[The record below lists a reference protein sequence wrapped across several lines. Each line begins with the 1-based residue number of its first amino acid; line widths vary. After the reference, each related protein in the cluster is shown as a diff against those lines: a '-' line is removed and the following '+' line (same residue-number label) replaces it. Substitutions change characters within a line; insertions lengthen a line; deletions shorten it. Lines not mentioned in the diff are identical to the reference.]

1 MCNDT
6 YTTQVHVEWVD
17 GYYDTRVIAQ
27 AGCLMTGSSIDTC
40 RYCKTTR
47 TNVVPAYGHDFK
59 FSGCDGTNC
68 TYTCSRCATTRT
80 NTLSNVASYFFDNM
94 GRTADKLLGYYYDVN
109 NDGYVNLRDYVLI
122 QRFQAGIGLTQ
133 PEPEPETPETPK
145 TTG

>member
-1 MCNDT
+1 M
-6 YTTQVHVEWVD
+6 EWVD
-17 GYYDTRVIAQ
+17 GYYDTRVIAE
-27 AGCLMTGSSIDTC
+27 ASCLMTGSSVDTC

-68 TYTCSRCATTRT
+68 TYTCSRCTATRT
-80 NTLSNVASYFFDNM
+80 NTLANVGSYFFDNM
-94 GRTADKLLGYYYDVN
+94 GRTADKLMGYYYDVN

-122 QRFQAGIGLTQ
+122 QRFQAGIGLTR
-133 PEPEPETPETPK
+133 PEPETPK

>member
-17 GYYDTRVIAQ
+17 GYYDTRVIAE
-27 AGCLMTGSSIDTC
+27 ASCLMTGSSIDTC

-94 GRTADKLLGYYYDVN
+94 GRTADN
-109 NDGYVNLRDYVLI
+109 
-122 QRFQAGIGLTQ
+122 
-133 PEPEPETPETPK
+133 
-145 TTG
+145 

>member
-27 AGCLMTGSSIDTC
+27 ASCLMTGSSIDTC

-133 PEPEPETPETPK
+133 PEPETPETPK